1 MGCLSCLFC
10 KKRIEPENIEN
21 TSLLKDEDKNED
33 KNEQKR
39 KLAIYLVQKGLK
51 KYHDFLPE
59 IKNLN
64 NEQFNNFFKGNTDYN
79 NFKSSDPKHFNE
91 LVQEFGNHYDIL
103 SEFYDDEKY
112 YPMIFE
118 LWKAK
123 CFLNMKGKDDEEQ
136 KRILK
141 HHGVKTE
148 IWDEKFKNHV
158 KSVTTESLSKEE
170 IARILKNYIASDF
183 GNFDEYVKTTTRCTK
198 NIVENEKTYCGKI
211 LKTKLDENMEQ
222 AFKTL
227 FPIFKERYIND
238 NTLSSDFQKRQ
249 EKAAINKM
257 IKSGMTE
264 ANSKRIIKEIIKK
277 YEEEKF
283 TGTFNPNEE
292 LKKVKDVSIK
302 FSKGK
307 LNELSF
313 KEKAD
318 VFFSNEMIKHAVFG
332 ISLMNLTYGILH
344 LGQRLFHYDEIKAE
358 LKIRLDDI
366 KKSYQKHKDEVN
378 SIPDDIDEAAEYI
391 KKLNAKFN
399 SDLEKVQELIQDIKD
414 AINNEKTERNK
425 SIFQFFG
432 SIVFGGIGGAAA
444 HLSKDMKDK
453 IEYASSSLFNFIN
466 SGLNGVDIYKAV
478 KNINELEKAEK
489 EAIDLRKDI
498 EKEIDKLK
506 ERFESLKT
514 AHIPNFD

>member
-10 KKRIEPENIEN
+10 KKRIESENIEN
-21 TSLLKDEDKNED
+21 TSLLKDEDKNE
-33 KNEQKR
+33 EKR
-39 KLAIYLVQKGLK
+39 KLAIYLVQKGQK
-51 KYHDFLPE
+51 KYLEFIPE

-64 NEQFNNFFKGNTDYN
+64 DEQFNNLFKGNTDYN
-79 NFKSSDPKHFNE
+79 NFNSSNPTHFKE
-91 LVQEFGNHYDIL
+91 LVQKFGDHYDIL

-112 YPMIFE
+112 YPMILE
-118 LWKAK
+118 LWKAN
-123 CFLNMKGKDDEEQ
+123 CFLNMKGKDDMEQ
-136 KRILK
+136 KQILK
-141 HHGVKTE
+141 YYGVKTE

-170 IARILKNYIASDF
+170 IARVLKNYIASDF
-183 GNFDEYVKTTTRCTK
+183 GDFDEYVKTTTRCTK
-198 NIVENEKTYCGKI
+198 NIDKNEKTYCGKI

-238 NTLSSDFQKRQ
+238 NTLLSDYQKMQ

-264 ANSKRIIKEIIKK
+264 AESKRIIKEIIKK

-292 LKKVKDVSIK
+292 LKKVKDISIK

-307 LNELSF
+307 LDELSF
-313 KEKAD
+313 KEKAE
-318 VFFSNEMIKHAVFG
+318 VSFSNKMIKHAVFG

-358 LKIRLDDI
+358 LKARLDDI
-366 KKSYQKHKDEVN
+366 NKSYEKHKN
-378 SIPDDIDEAAEYI
+378 KASSIPDDIDEAIEYI
-391 KKLNAKFN
+391 KKLNAEFN
-399 SDLEKVQELIQDIKD
+399 SDLEKLQELIQDIKD

-425 SIFQFFG
+425 SIFQLFF
-432 SIVFGGIGGAAA
+432 SLFSGGVGGAAA

-453 IEYASSSLFNFIN
+453 IEYASSSIFNFIN

-489 EAIDLRKDI
+489 EALVLRKDI
-498 EKEIDKLK
+498 ENEITKLK
-506 ERFESLKT
+506 EKFENLKT
-514 AHIPNFD
+514 AHFPKFD